1 VTVPTFDLQ
10 SHSLHSDGELPA
22 ARVVENAAEAGV
34 QLLALSDHDTVDGVD
49 EALAAGALHGVRV
62 VPATEISAV
71 DGAYEDLHVL
81 GYGIDHRSAL
91 LAERLL
97 DARADRERRA
107 EAMANRLRELGFEID
122 PAPIDARRE
131 AGKPVGR
138 PHLAAAV
145 LAHPAN
151 AARLDEEGHA
161 DVSSF
166 IPAYLIQGRPAYVA
180 RTHPTVEEAI
190 GWIHDAAG
198 VAVWAHPFWDV
209 KHDQEVLAAID
220 RYRAVG
226 LDGVEVFYTAHTAE
240 QTALLA
246 EHCAE
251 LGLLAT
257 GSSDYHGPG
266 HRLFSRFR
274 DFGLH
279 GHEPVLGPVAH
290 GTLAAPARDSAGVC
304 LWLTGLSGSGK
315 STVGRLA
322 AGQLRDLGYRVEV
335 LDGDDVRQNL
345 CAGLGFSRADR
356 DENVRRIAFVAD
368 LLSRNGVVTFV
379 AAVSP
384 FRAAREAARGRMGRR
399 FVEVYVRASVEE
411 CERRDV
417 KGLYTRARAGEI
429 PAFTGVSDPYEEP
442 LDPELTL
449 DTESDSPEASAA
461 RLVEIVEERARE

>member
-1 VTVPTFDLQ
+1 VSAPAFDLQ
-10 SHSLHSDGELPA
+10 AHSLHSDGELPA
-22 ARVVENAAEAGV
+22 AQVVENAAEAGV
-34 QLLALSDHDTVDGVD
+34 TLLALSDHDTVDGVD

-71 DGAYEDLHVL
+71 DGSYEDLHVL

-97 DARADRERRA
+97 DARGDRERRA
-107 EAMANRLRELGFEID
+107 EAMAARLNELGFEVD
-122 PAPIDARRE
+122 PAPIDARRA

-151 AARLDEEGHA
+151 AERLAEEGHA

-166 IPAYLIQGRPAYVA
+166 IPAYLIQGKPGYVA
-180 RTHPTVEEAI
+180 RTHPTVKEAI

-209 KHDQEVLAAID
+209 KDDQEVLDAID

-226 LDGVEVFYTAHTAE
+226 LDGVEVFYTAHTPE

-246 EHCAE
+246 ERCAE
-251 LGLLAT
+251 RGLLAT

-279 GHEPVLGPVAH
+279 GHEPVLGPVAD
-290 GTLAAPARDSAGVC
+290 GTLAAPARDGAGLC

-322 AGQLRDLGYRVEV
+322 AGQLRDRGYRVEV

-384 FRAAREAARGRMGRR
+384 FREARGAARGRMGRR

-417 KGLYTRARAGEI
+417 KGLYSRARAGEI

-442 LDPELTL
+442 DEPELVIE
-449 DTESDSPEASAA
+449 TESETPEASAA
-461 RLVEIVEERARE
+461 RLVELVEERARE